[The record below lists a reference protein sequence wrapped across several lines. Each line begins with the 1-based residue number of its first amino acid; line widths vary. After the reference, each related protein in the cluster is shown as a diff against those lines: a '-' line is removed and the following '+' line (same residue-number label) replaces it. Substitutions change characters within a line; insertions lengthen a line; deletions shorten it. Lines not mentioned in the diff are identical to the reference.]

1 MNSSMSKIRLLRSS
15 DIPNCLELSRQ
26 AGWNQLES
34 DWERTLSLAPDSSFG
49 IEVDGA
55 IISTTTAIKHGPD
68 LAWIGMV
75 LTHEQHRG
83 QGHATSLLKH
93 SIAAVKDKV
102 RWIKLDATEQGKP
115 LYASLGFTPETP
127 VGRWRRPA
135 GPVEKST
142 SYLIH
147 DYAIDPSFD
156 RAYFG
161 AYRVPTLNAVRRDGV
176 CRFVVSYGYAMSRKG
191 ANSHYF
197 GPCVVRSTEAAR
209 ALLENTIEE
218 FGKDRDIFWD
228 LFTNNNEAV
237 RLARQ
242 YGFQPERSLT
252 RMAMPTRPGELPL
265 LRNESSVFAIAGF
278 EYG

>member
-1 MNSSMSKIRLLRSS
+1 MSKIRLLRAS
-15 DIPNCLELSRQ
+15 DLPACLELSRQ
-26 AGWNQLES
+26 AGWNQLPG
-34 DWERTLSLAPDSSFG
+34 DWERMLTLAPDSSFG
-49 IEVDGA
+49 LEADGV
-55 IISTTTAIKHGPD
+55 IVSTTTAIKHGPD

-83 QGHATSLLKH
+83 KGYATSLVKH
-93 SIAAVKDKV
+93 AINHVRDKV
-102 RWIKLDATEQGKP
+102 RWIKLDATDQGKP
-115 LYASLGFTPETP
+115 LYAALGFTDETP
-127 VGRWRRPA
+127 IGRWRRPA
-135 GPVEKST
+135 GPSTKST

-161 AYRVPTLNAVRRDGV
+161 AYRVPALNAIRRDGV
-176 CRFVVSYGYAMSRKG
+176 CRFVVSYGYAMSRPG
-191 ANSHYF
+191 ALAHYF
-197 GPCVVRSTEAAR
+197 GPCVVRSVEAAR
-209 ALLENTIEE
+209 ALLENTLEE
-218 FGKDRDIFWD
+218 YGDRDIFWD
-228 LFTNNNEAV
+228 LFTNNTEAV

-252 RMAMPTRPGELPL
+252 RMAMPGKPGELPL